1 MLTRDKRTTARL
13 LAVALAAA
21 FALLGAGVH
30 TASAGLAAT
39 TKTTNTCWQD
49 VVNDWIQHKG
59 QIKYTYAIPCY
70 TQALQHL
77 NGYADIQGY
86 SNIIDD
92 IHRALLA
99 AIHQDRGAGP
109 PTAPPSGSSGNG
121 NGTGTGTGAGN
132 GTTSH
137 DRSWVQSLA
146 DSLGPSN
153 ARSIPLPLL
162 VLGGLALILLLAAV
176 ATWLAKRIQNRRV
189 TPAPAPA
196 PLPREP

>member
-1 MLTRDKRTTARL
+1 MLTRNKRTTARL
-13 LAVALAAA
+13 LAVALAAS

-30 TASAGLAAT
+30 PASAGPAANT
-39 TKTTNTCWQD
+39 ATTNTCWQD

-70 TQALQHL
+70 TQAIQHL

-99 AIHQDRGAGP
+99 AIHEGRGGGP
-109 PTAPPSGSSGNG
+109 PTAPPSGSSGG
-121 NGTGTGTGAGN
+121 SGTGTGTGN

-162 VLGGLALILLLAAV
+162 ILGGLALILLLAAI

-196 PLPREP
+196 PHPRDPR